1 MLRLVKLADQWRE
14 IQSRLPEGWTD
25 ARLEVVVREPAR
37 YERAAVLLASLTPV
51 RRENRFR
58 FYAARRGAG
67 PSPSAVERALEKLDE
82 EWVQAELKLLGSDEE
97 VAAPAPTQSRAALT
111 ESWDAQLE
119 ALPPDWSDL
128 YAEVELTSTDHLDR
142 SALLMAPL
150 NPSRFND
157 QPAFRFRCARR
168 FGYGASPGMV
178 RRCLERLDAEGI
190 RGEVRILWALSD
202 TQPVATQ
209 GPVWYVGGKAV

>member
-1 MLRLVKLADQWRE
+1 MLRPVKLVDQWRE
-14 IQSRLPEGWTD
+14 IQSRLRDGWTD
-25 ARLEVVVREPAR
+25 ARLELTVRDPAR
-37 YERAAVLLASLTPV
+37 ADRAAVLLGPLTPV
-51 RRENRFR
+51 RRGNRFR
-58 FYAARRGAG
+58 FYASAHGAG
-67 PSPSAVERALEKLDE
+67 PAPSAVERALGRLDE
-82 EWVQAELKLLGSDEE
+82 ERVEAELKLLES
-97 VAAPAPTQSRAALT
+97 AAPVVEAPSEPRATLAGA
-111 ESWDAQLE
+111 WDAQLE
-119 ALPPDWSDL
+119 GLPPDWSDL

-142 SALLMAPL
+142 AALLMAPL
-150 NPSRFND
+150 NPSRFD
-157 QPAFRFRCARR
+157 DRPAFRFRSARR